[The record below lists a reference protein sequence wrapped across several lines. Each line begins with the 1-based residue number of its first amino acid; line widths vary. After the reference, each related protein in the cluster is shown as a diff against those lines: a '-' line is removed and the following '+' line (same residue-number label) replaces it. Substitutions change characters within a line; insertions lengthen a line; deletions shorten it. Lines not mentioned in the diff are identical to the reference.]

1 MIPIGVTY
9 KYVQRI
15 SPKTEK
21 ASQTHRA
28 SAIFCLKFTSF
39 HKLIPN
45 ITGKLMWLLINNC
58 IHWKLLSHLMK
69 EAQRQSA
76 QIMCKAQN
84 NFQLVLVKMFS
95 QTYYCLDT
103 KFWPDKC
110 PLCHILINPH
120 LPLPQYISRHSHS
133 SVIISPFTVNFLLHL
148 SYVLFW

>member
-1 MIPIGVTY
+1 MYKEFLQRPKKLHKPIGR
-9 KYVQRI
+9 VQF
-15 SPKTEK
+15 
-21 ASQTHRA
+21 
-28 SAIFCLKFTSF
+28 FCLKFTSF

-76 QIMCKAQN
+76 QIMSKAQN
-84 NFQLVLVKMFS
+84 NFQLVLVKLFS

-103 KFWPDKC
+103 KFRPDKC

-120 LPLPQYISRHSHS
+120 LPLPQYISRHFHS
-133 SVIISPFTVNFLLHL
+133 SAIISPFTVNFLLHL
-148 SYVLFW
+148 SHVLFW